1 VPEQTRDAAAHWVR
15 RGSRHSETRRLTRGR
30 DESSLAGAARNGG
43 VCMARKKATSGT
55 TSGRRDQEP
64 TWNDDDF
71 NLDSFGV
78 EAPLR
83 ERLESLA
90 KSGLKPEQVSE
101 DIRER
106 YVKYLEKMKK
116 KPEK

>member
-1 VPEQTRDAAAHWVR
+1 MTTKRAK
-15 RGSRHSETRRLTRGR
+15 SE
-30 DESSLAGAARNGG
+30 
-43 VCMARKKATSGT
+43 T
-55 TSGRRDQEP
+55 TSGSGHQEP
-64 TWNDDDF
+64 VWNDDDF

-78 EAPLR
+78 EAPLK

-90 KSGLKPEQVSE
+90 ESGLKPEQVSE

-116 KPEK
+116 KQEKP